1 MNTVFQQF
9 LRKFV
14 LVFFDDILIYSV
26 NLQEHL
32 NHLKLVLL
40 TLRNNYLFA
49 RRSKCYFAVN
59 RVEYLGHFIS
69 GEGVA
74 TDPSKIEAMTKWPLP
89 QTIKQ
94 LRGFLGLAGYYRRF
108 VKGYGVI
115 AKPLTNMLKKDNFR
129 WTQDAKLAF
138 QRLKE
143 LLSNTPIL
151 ALPDFSKVFVVE
163 VDASGGGIGAV
174 LMQDHHPIAYIS
186 RILNLQQQ
194 SLSTYEKELLA
205 VVFAVQRWR
214 HYLLNRHFIV
224 KIDHYSL
231 KYILDQRL
239 TTDFQQKWLAKL
251 MEFDFSIEYKKGQD
265 NVVADAL
272 SRISP
277 IECSSLIIQ
286 QLQSELVD
294 RIREYWLSDVSLQNL
309 INSPQNWSKWLPM
322 AEWWYNTTYHIAI
335 KATPYEIMYG
345 QPPPIYLPYLPGES
359 KVELVDRSLRKRE
372 EMWRHYLLNRHFI
385 VKTDHYNSHKHY
397 KWQNGELRRKG
408 KLVVGNNLELR
419 KDLLVWLHAS
429 ATGGHSGINATM
441 KRVKSVVYW
450 KGLISDV
457 RRFIQQCSVC
467 QQCKYDNSATLGLL
481 QPLPIPDQIW
491 QHITMDFIEG
501 LPNSFGKQ
509 VIWVV
514 VDRLSKAAH
523 FTALS
528 HPYTARE
535 VAQAFM
541 DNVFKLHGF
550 PDSITSDRDPV
561 FVSQF

>member
-1 MNTVFQQF
+1 MFQLLKEFDDIFEEPTQLPPFRPGHDHKIPLVQGANPVNKRPYKYAKNHKDVIDELVQEYLKSGVIQDNSSPYASPVVLVSKKDGSWRMCVDYRELNKSTMKNKFPIPLVDDLLDELNGSMIFSKIDLRAGYNQVRMDPVDVHRTAFRTHGGHYEYVVMPFGLTNAPATFQGLMNTMFQQF

-115 AKPLTNMLKKDNFR
+115 AKPLTDMLKKDNFR

-138 QRLKE
+138 QKLKE

-174 LMQDHHPIAYIS
+174 LMQDHHPIFYIS

-205 VVFAVQRWR
+205 VVFAIQRWR
-214 HYLLNRHFIV
+214 HYLLNRHFII
-224 KIDHYSL
+224 KTDHYSL

-239 TTDFQQKWLAKL
+239 TTDFQKKWLAKL

-265 NVVADAL
+265 NVVVDAL

-286 QLQSELVD
+286 QL
-294 RIREYWLSDVSLQNL
+294 
-309 INSPQNWSKWLPM
+309 
-322 AEWWYNTTYHIAI
+322 
-335 KATPYEIMYG
+335 
-345 QPPPIYLPYLPGES
+345 
-359 KVELVDRSLRKRE
+359 
-372 EMWRHYLLNRHFI
+372 
-385 VKTDHYNSHKHY
+385 
-397 KWQNGELRRKG
+397 
-408 KLVVGNNLELR
+408 
-419 KDLLVWLHAS
+419 
-429 ATGGHSGINATM
+429 
-441 KRVKSVVYW
+441 
-450 KGLISDV
+450 
-457 RRFIQQCSVC
+457 
-467 QQCKYDNSATLGLL
+467 
-481 QPLPIPDQIW
+481 
-491 QHITMDFIEG
+491 
-501 LPNSFGKQ
+501 
-509 VIWVV
+509 
-514 VDRLSKAAH
+514 
-523 FTALS
+523 
-528 HPYTARE
+528 
-535 VAQAFM
+535 
-541 DNVFKLHGF
+541 
-550 PDSITSDRDPV
+550 
-561 FVSQF
+561 